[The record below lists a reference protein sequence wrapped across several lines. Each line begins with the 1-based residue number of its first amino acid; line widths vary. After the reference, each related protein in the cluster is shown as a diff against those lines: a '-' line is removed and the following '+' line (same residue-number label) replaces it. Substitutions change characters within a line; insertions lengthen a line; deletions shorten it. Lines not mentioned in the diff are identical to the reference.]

1 MRDTFY
7 FMRTCLFAHIQ
18 FVQAEYSSRRQS
30 LEETEIEKKTPNA
43 GREFMNRRKQEIRR
57 SGLTQAYRTQR
68 LIQLMENNPH
78 QNILTGLDE
87 RKSNAMPQSIGK
99 MGFCVYVAF
108 FPFFSVF
115 FFLARQVF
123 LRDVCIISR
132 FLEVCAQLNS
142 NVLFFSSGFVLY
154 EHVSMDKS
162 EVAYRH
168 EVKMA

>member
-87 RKSNAMPQSIGK
+87 RKSNAMPQSMGK

-115 FFLARQVF
+115 FFFGPTGLSERRVYY
-123 LRDVCIISR
+123 LP

-168 EVKMA
+168 EVKRA